1 MERNPNDNLNS
12 QSGSSSTGAGPES
25 GYESGSSS
33 SSASGGYGGAA
44 GLSNSGSQ
52 GFGASGSDASSFGST
67 GGSSAGTSGTSGSSS
82 FGAGSS
88 GSGSFGGSTDSF
100 ADKAKDSLSDAK
112 DKAKSGLAGAKD
124 KATELKATLA
134 DKLEAGANKLR
145 SQQTGTGAYAGAT
158 EGGSAG
164 VAIDNGQLGQLTD
177 KLATGMQGTADFLRN
192 ADLDQ
197 MKSGIEKQVKEN
209 PGRSLLIAAGLGY
222 LLGKAFRK

>member
-33 SSASGGYGGAA
+33 ASTSGGYGGSA
-44 GLSNSGSQ
+44 GLSNTGSE
-52 GFGASGSDASSFGST
+52 GYGASGSDASSFGST
-67 GGSSAGTSGTSGSSS
+67 GSSSTGTAGTSS

-88 GSGSFGGSTDSF
+88 GSGSFGGSADSF

-145 SQQTGTGAYAGAT
+145 SQQTSTGAYAGAGT
-158 EGGSAG
+158 GAPS
-164 VAIDNGQLGQLTD
+164 VAAENGQLGQLTD
-177 KLATGMQGTADFLRN
+177 KLATGMQGTADFIRN

>member
-33 SSASGGYGGAA
+33 SSASGGYGGPA
-44 GLSNSGSQ
+44 GLSNTGSQ

-88 GSGSFGGSTDSF
+88 GSGSFGSGTDSF

-134 DKLEAGANKLR
+134 DKLEAGAEKLR
-145 SQQTGTGAYAGAT
+145 SQQTGTGAYAGST
-158 EGGSAG
+158 GSGSTG
-164 VAIDNGQLGQLTD
+164 VAAENGQLGQLTD
-177 KLATGMQGTADFLRN
+177 KLASGMQGTADFLRN
-192 ADLDQ
+192 ADMDQ
-197 MKSGIEKQVKEN
+197 MKASVEKQVKEN

>member
-33 SSASGGYGGAA
+33 ASTSGGYGGTA

-52 GFGASGSDASSFGST
+52 GYGASGASGSDASTFGST
-67 GGSSAGTSGTSGSSS
+67 GGSSTGTSGSSS

-88 GSGSFGGSTDSF
+88 GSFGGTDSL
-100 ADKAKDSLSDAK
+100 ADKAKDSLNDAK
-112 DKAKSGLAGAKD
+112 DKAKGGLSGAKD

-158 EGGSAG
+158 NSGSTGIA
-164 VAIDNGQLGQLTD
+164 AENGQLGQLTD
-177 KLATGMQGTADFLRN
+177 KLASGMQGTADFIRN

-197 MKSGIEKQVKEN
+197 MKSGIEKQVREN
-209 PGRSLLIAAGLGY
+209 PGRSLLIAAGVGY

>member
-25 GYESGSSS
+25 GYGSGSSS
-33 SSASGGYGGAA
+33 ASTSGGYGGSA
-44 GLSNSGSQ
+44 GLSNTGSQ
-52 GFGASGSDASSFGST
+52 GYGAAGSDASAFGST
-67 GGSSAGTSGTSGSSS
+67 
-82 FGAGSS
+82 
-88 GSGSFGGSTDSF
+88 GSGSFGGGTDTF
-100 ADKAKDSLSDAK
+100 ADKAKDGLSDAK

-145 SQQTGTGAYAGAT
+145 SQQTSTGAYAGAGT
-158 EGGSAG
+158 GAPS
-164 VAIDNGQLGQLTD
+164 VAAENGQLGQLTD
-177 KLATGMQGTADFLRN
+177 KLATGMQGTADFIRN
-192 ADLDQ
+192 ADIDQ

>member
-33 SSASGGYGGAA
+33 ASTSGGYGGSA
-44 GLSNSGSQ
+44 GLSNTGSQ
-52 GFGASGSDASSFGST
+52 GYGAAGSDASTFGST
-67 GGSSAGTSGTSGSSS
+67 G
-82 FGAGSS
+82 
-88 GSGSFGGSTDSF
+88 SFGGGTDTF

-112 DKAKSGLAGAKD
+112 EKAKSGLAGAKD

-145 SQQTGTGAYAGAT
+145 SQQTSTGAYAGAT
-158 EGGSAG
+158 DAGSTGIA
-164 VAIDNGQLGQLTD
+164 AENGQLGQLTD
-177 KLATGMQGTADFLRN
+177 KLATGMQGTADFIRN

>member
-25 GYESGSSS
+25 GYEAGASSGST
-33 SSASGGYGGAA
+33 SGGYGGT
-44 GLSNSGSQ
+44 
-52 GFGASGSDASSFGST
+52 SDSSSFGSAPSAT
-67 GGSSAGTSGTSGSSS
+67 GNFSGS
-82 FGAGSS
+82 A
-88 GSGSFGGSTDSF
+88 DSF

-112 DKAKSGLAGAKD
+112 EKAKSGFAGAKD

-134 DKLEAGANKLR
+134 DKLEAGAEKLR
-145 SQQTGTGAYAGAT
+145 AKQTGTDSYAGAT
-158 EGGSAG
+158 GSG
-164 VAIDNGQLGQLTD
+164 STAITADNGQLGQLSD

-192 ADLDQ
+192 TDLDQ

-209 PGRSLLIAAGLGY
+209 PGRSLLVAAGIGY

>member
-1 MERNPNDNLNS
+1 
-12 QSGSSSTGAGPES
+12 
-25 GYESGSSS
+25 
-33 SSASGGYGGAA
+33 
-44 GLSNSGSQ
+44 LSNSGSQ
-52 GFGASGSDASSFGST
+52 GYGASGSDSSSFGST
-67 GGSSAGTSGTSGSSS
+67 GGSSAGTAGSSS

-88 GSGSFGGSTDSF
+88 GSGSFGGSADSF
-100 ADKAKDSLSDAK
+100 ADKARDSLSGAK

-145 SQQTGTGAYAGAT
+145 SQQAGTGAYAGAGT
-158 EGGSAG
+158 GSPS
-164 VAIDNGQLGQLTD
+164 VAAENGQLGQLTD
-177 KLATGMQGTADFLRN
+177 KLATGMQGTADFIRN

>member
-33 SSASGGYGGAA
+33 ASTSGGYGGSA
-44 GLSNSGSQ
+44 GLSNTGSQ
-52 GFGASGSDASSFGST
+52 GYGAAGSDASAFGST
-67 GGSSAGTSGTSGSSS
+67 
-82 FGAGSS
+82 

-145 SQQTGTGAYAGAT
+145 SQQTSTGAYAGAGT
-158 EGGSAG
+158 GAPS
-164 VAIDNGQLGQLTD
+164 VAAENGQLGQLTD
-177 KLATGMQGTADFLRN
+177 KLATGMQGTADFIRN
-192 ADLDQ
+192 ADIDQ

>member
-33 SSASGGYGGAA
+33 ASTSGGYGGTG

-52 GFGASGSDASSFGST
+52 GYGASATD
-67 GGSSAGTSGTSGSSS
+67 SSS
-82 FGAGSS
+82 FGTTDT
-88 GSGSFGGSTDSF
+88 STDSF
-100 ADKAKDSLSDAK
+100 ADKAKDTFGDAK
-112 DKAKSGLAGAKD
+112 EKAKSGLSGAKD

-145 SQQTGTGAYAGAT
+145 SQQTNTGAYAGAT
-158 EGGSAG
+158 GSGSAS
-164 VAIDNGQLGQLTD
+164 VSADNGQLGQITD
-177 KLATGMQGTADFLRN
+177 KLASGMQGTADFLRN
-192 ADLDQ
+192 ADMDQ
-197 MKSGIEKQVKEN
+197 MKASVEKQVKEN
-209 PGRSLLIAAGLGY
+209 PGRSLLIAAGIGY

>member
-33 SSASGGYGGAA
+33 SSSSGGFGGSA
-44 GLSNSGSQ
+44 GLSNTGSQ
-52 GFGASGSDASSFGST
+52 GYGAAGSDASSYGS
-67 GGSSAGTSGTSGSSS
+67 SGSSS
-82 FGAGSS
+82 TGTGTSSYGAGSS
-88 GSGSFGGSTDSF
+88 GSGSFGGTADSL
-100 ADKAKDSLSDAK
+100 ADKAKDTLGDAK

-158 EGGSAG
+158 GAGSTGIA
-164 VAIDNGQLGQLTD
+164 AENGQLGQLTD
-177 KLATGMQGTADFLRN
+177 KLASGMQGTADFIRN

-197 MKSGIEKQVKEN
+197 MKSGIEKQVREN
-209 PGRSLLIAAGLGY
+209 PGRSLLIAAGVGY

>member
-33 SSASGGYGGAA
+33 ASTSGGYGGSA
-44 GLSNSGSQ
+44 GLSNAGSQ
-52 GFGASGSDASSFGST
+52 GYGAAGSDTSAFGST
-67 GGSSAGTSGTSGSSS
+67 G
-82 FGAGSS
+82 
-88 GSGSFGGSTDSF
+88 SFGGGTDTF
-100 ADKAKDSLSDAK
+100 ADKAKDGLSDAK

-145 SQQTGTGAYAGAT
+145 SQQTSTGAYAGAGT
-158 EGGSAG
+158 GAPS
-164 VAIDNGQLGQLTD
+164 VAAENGQLGQLTD
-177 KLATGMQGTADFLRN
+177 KLATGMQGTADFIRN

>member
-1 MERNPNDNLNS
+1 MERNPNDSLNS

-33 SSASGGYGGAA
+33 SSSSGGYGGSA
-44 GLSNSGSQ
+44 GLSNSGSE
-52 GFGASGSDASSFGST
+52 GYGASGSDASSFGST
-67 GGSSAGTSGTSGSSS
+67 GSSSTGTSGSSS

-88 GSGSFGGSTDSF
+88 GSGSFGGSADSF
-100 ADKAKDSLSDAK
+100 ADKAKDTMSDAK

-145 SQQTGTGAYAGAT
+145 AQQTSTGAYAGAGT
-158 EGGSAG
+158 GAPS
-164 VAIDNGQLGQLTD
+164 VAAENGQLGQLSD

-197 MKSGIEKQVKEN
+197 MKSGIEKQVREN
-209 PGRSLLIAAGLGY
+209 PGRSLLIAAGIGY

>member
-1 MERNPNDNLNS
+1 MERNPNDSLNS

-25 GYESGSSS
+25 GYESGTSSS
-33 SSASGGYGGAA
+33 SSSGGY
-44 GLSNSGSQ
+44 
-52 GFGASGSDASSFGST
+52 
-67 GGSSAGTSGTSGSSS
+67 GSSS

-88 GSGSFGGSTDSF
+88 GSGSFGGTADSLT
-100 ADKAKDSLSDAK
+100 DKAKDTLGDAK

-134 DKLEAGANKLR
+134 DKLEAGAEKLR

-158 EGGSAG
+158 GSGSTG
-164 VAIDNGQLGQLTD
+164 VATENGQLGQLTD
-177 KLATGMQGTADFLRN
+177 KLASGMQGTADFLRN

-197 MKSGIEKQVKEN
+197 MKSGIETQVREN
-209 PGRSLLIAAGLGY
+209 PGRSLLIAAGVGY

>member
-33 SSASGGYGGAA
+33 ASTSGGYGGTG

-52 GFGASGSDASSFGST
+52 GYGASGSDASTFGST
-67 GGSSAGTSGTSGSSS
+67 GGSSAGTSGSSS

-88 GSGSFGGSTDSF
+88 GSGSFGGSADSF
-100 ADKAKDSLSDAK
+100 ADKAKDGLNDAK
-112 DKAKSGLAGAKD
+112 EKAKSGLSGAKD

-134 DKLEAGANKLR
+134 DKLEAGAEKLR

-158 EGGSAG
+158 SSGSTG
-164 VAIDNGQLGQLTD
+164 VAAENGQLGQLTD
-177 KLATGMQGTADFLRN
+177 KLASGMQGTADFLRN

>member
-25 GYESGSSS
+25 GYESGSSAAS
-33 SSASGGYGGAA
+33 TSGGYGGSA
-44 GLSNSGSQ
+44 GLSSSGSQ
-52 GFGASGSDASSFGST
+52 GYGASGSDASSFGST
-67 GGSSAGTSGTSGSSS
+67 S
-82 FGAGSS
+82 
-88 GSGSFGGSTDSF
+88 SGSFGGSADSF
-100 ADKAKDSLSDAK
+100 ADKAKDSMSDAK

-158 EGGSAG
+158 DAGSTGIA
-164 VAIDNGQLGQLTD
+164 VDNGQLGQLTD
-177 KLATGMQGTADFLRN
+177 KLASGMQGTADFIRN

>member
-33 SSASGGYGGAA
+33 ASTSGGFGGSA
-44 GLSNSGSQ
+44 GLSNTGSQ
-52 GFGASGSDASSFGST
+52 GYGASGSDASSFGST
-67 GGSSAGTSGTSGSSS
+67 GSSSAGTSGTSGSSS

-88 GSGSFGGSTDSF
+88 GSGSFGGSADSF
-100 ADKAKDSLSDAK
+100 ADKAKDGLSDAK

-134 DKLEAGANKLR
+134 DKLEAGAEKLR

-158 EGGSAG
+158 GAASTG
-164 VAIDNGQLGQLTD
+164 VAAENGQLGVITD
-177 KLATGMQGTADFLRN
+177 KLASGMQGTADFLRN
-192 ADLDQ
+192 ADMDQ
-197 MKSGIEKQVKEN
+197 MKASVEKQVKEN

>member
-33 SSASGGYGGAA
+33 SSSSGGFGGSA
-44 GLSNSGSQ
+44 GLSNTGSQ
-52 GFGASGSDASSFGST
+52 GYGAAGSDASSY
-67 GGSSAGTSGTSGSSS
+67 GSSGSASTGTSGSSS

-88 GSGSFGGSTDSF
+88 GSGSFGGTADTL
-100 ADKAKDSLSDAK
+100 ADKAKDTLGDAK

-158 EGGSAG
+158 GAGSTGIA
-164 VAIDNGQLGQLTD
+164 AENGQLGQLTD
-177 KLATGMQGTADFLRN
+177 KLATGMQGTADFIRN

-197 MKSGIEKQVKEN
+197 MKSGIEKQVREN
-209 PGRSLLIAAGLGY
+209 PGRSLLIAAGVGY